1 METPYS
7 GYSYLAPAV
16 MGAVQPGWSK
26 AAHVAKVKA
35 AMLRAAQDTLDRQG
49 FTQVVPSMLT
59 TMCGACGDPGT
70 LVPVAV
76 GGKQAYLRQTSQLH
90 LEPLMRELGR
100 VYSISRSFRA
110 ERRMDDRHAP
120 EFTLVEGEA
129 AGWNLERTMGLME
142 RLVVNMLHSAATTA
156 GHHLQALGATGG
168 PHTTAKAPFARMT
181 YDEAIIALQKRGHFA
196 EWGEDL
202 SNRHELALTDMVG
215 GPLFVTHYPV
225 ATRFF
230 TMKVRRDDPRVVEC
244 CDLLM
249 PGVGEVMG
257 ASETEHDPDLLQAR
271 LESSA
276 SVRQWLD
283 LGGSI
288 DDYAWYLDMHR
299 QESIQQAGFGLGF
312 ERLVRY
318 ACGLKSVSET

>member
-1 METPYS
+1 
-7 GYSYLAPAV
+7 
-16 MGAVQPGWSK
+16 MGAVQPALSK
-26 AAHVAKVKA
+26 SAHVARVKA
-35 AMLRAAQDTLDRQG
+35 AMLRAAQDTLDREG

-70 LVPVAV
+70 LLPVDV
-76 GGKQAYLRQTSQLH
+76 GGRQAYLRQTSQLH

-110 ERRMDDRHAP
+110 ERRIDDRHLA

-142 RLVVNMLHSAATTA
+142 RLVVGMLRYAATTA
-156 GHHLQALGATGG
+156 SQHLTALGVT
-168 PHTTAKAPFARMT
+168 PTAQARVSSPFARMT
-181 YDEAIIALQKRGHFA
+181 YDEAIISLQKMGHFA

-202 SNRHELALTDMVG
+202 ANRHEIALTDMVG

-225 ATRFF
+225 GTRFF
-230 TMKVRRDDPRVVEC
+230 TMKVRRNDPRVVEC

-257 ASETEHDPDLLQAR
+257 ASETEHDHDLLQAR
-271 LESSA
+271 FEASA

-283 LGGSI
+283 LGGSTS
-288 DDYAWYLDMHR
+288 DYAWYLDMHR
-299 QESIQQAGFGLGF
+299 SESLQQAGFGLGF

-318 ACGLKSVSET
+318 GCGLKSVAEA

>member
-1 METPYS
+1 METTHP
-7 GYSYLAPAV
+7 GYSYYAPALI
-16 MGAVQPGWSK
+16 GAVQPGLSK
-26 AAHVAKVKA
+26 AAHLATVKA
-35 AMLRAAQDTLDRQG
+35 AMLRAAQSTLDREG

-70 LVPVAV
+70 LVPVEV
-76 GGKQAYLRQTSQLH
+76 GGKQAYLSQTAQLH
-90 LEPLMRELGR
+90 LEPLMRELGK

-110 ERRMDDRHAP
+110 ERRIDDRHLA

-129 AGWNLERTMGLME
+129 AGWDLEQMMELME
-142 RLVVNMLHSAATTA
+142 SLVVNMLRHANTPGSHYATV
-156 GHHLQALGATGG
+156 
-168 PHTTAKAPFARMT
+168 KAPFARMT
-181 YDEAIIALQKRGHFA
+181 YDDAIMALQKKGHFI

-202 SNRHELALTDMVG
+202 TNQHEIALTEIAG
-215 GPLFVTHYPV
+215 GPLFVTHYPLG
-225 ATRFF
+225 TRFF
-230 TMKVRRDDPRVVEC
+230 TMKVCRDDPRVVEC

-271 LESSA
+271 LESSP

-283 LGGSI
+283 LGGST

-299 QESIQQAGFGLGF
+299 HASVQHAGFGLGF

-318 ACGLKSVSET
+318 ACGLKSVAEA

>member
-1 METPYS
+1 MEIPYS
-7 GYSYLAPAV
+7 GYGYLTPTLI
-16 MGAVQPGWSK
+16 GAAQPGWSK
-26 AAHVAKVKA
+26 AAHLAKVKA
-35 AMLRAAQDTLDRQG
+35 AMLRAAEDILDGEG

-70 LVPVAV
+70 LIPVEVA
-76 GGKQAYLRQTSQLH
+76 GRQAYLRQTSQLH
-90 LEPLMRELGR
+90 LEPLMRELGK

-110 ERRMDDRHAP
+110 ERRIDERHLA
-120 EFTLVEGEA
+120 EFTLIEGEA
-129 AGWNLERTMGLME
+129 AGWDLERTMRLVE
-142 RLVVNMLHSAATTA
+142 RLVVNILHSAAASTRE
-156 GHHLQALGATGG
+156 HLQALGAT
-168 PHTTAKAPFARMT
+168 PARTATKAPFARMT

-202 SNRHELALTDMVG
+202 TNRHEVALAEMVG
-215 GPLFVTHYPV
+215 GPLFVTHYPLG
-225 ATRFF
+225 TRFF

-249 PGVGEVMG
+249 PGVGEVLG

-283 LGGSI
+283 LGGSTG
-288 DDYAWYLDMHR
+288 DYAWYLEMHR
-299 QESIQQAGFGLGF
+299 QESVQHAGFGLGF